1 MRCGIRDLR
10 FPNNF
15 DNNFEENF
23 ARELLM
29 KAAFLPD
36 RGVVKVS
43 GIEARDFLNGLVT
56 TDVALL
62 RPGLGRFG
70 ALLTPQGKITV
81 DFLITEAPSGHGGG
95 FLIDCPRALAQGLA
109 DKLGFYKLRA
119 KVAVENLSDS
129 LGVLTAW
136 DGEPTMKPDLAFAD
150 PRAAALGWRILVPEE
165 LAQKAADAIGA
176 ELADKSAYDAHRIA
190 SGVPRGGLDYMYGDA
205 FPHETNMDRLH
216 GVDFDKGCYVGQ
228 EVVSRM
234 QHRGTARTRTVRI
247 ILDGPSPEP
256 GAAILAGDKPVGTM
270 GSTAG
275 HDGLALIRT
284 DRVADALAA
293 GTPLTA
299 GGLAIRLADPNDV
312 LTAPK
317 QTVA

>member
-1 MRCGIRDLR
+1 
-10 FPNNF
+10 
-15 DNNFEENF
+15 
-23 ARELLM
+23 M

-43 GIEARDFLNGLVT
+43 GQDARDFLNGLVT
-56 TDVALL
+56 TDVTLL
-62 RPGLGRFG
+62 HPNLGRFG

-81 DFLITEAPSGHGGG
+81 DFLITEAPAGHGGG
-95 FLIDCPRALAQGLA
+95 YLIDCPRALAQALA

-129 LGVLTAW
+129 LGVLAAW
-136 DGEPTMKPDLAFAD
+136 DGDFAVKPDLAFAD
-150 PRAAALGWRILVPEE
+150 PRNATLGWRILIPEA
-165 LAQKAADAIGA
+165 LAQKVADLIGA
-176 ELADKSAYDAHRIA
+176 ELVDSALYDAHRIA
-190 SGVPRGGLDYMYGDA
+190 SGVPRGGLDFMYGDA

-234 QHRGTARTRTVRI
+234 QHRGTARTRTIRV
-247 ILDGPSPEP
+247 ILDGSSPAP
-256 GAAILAGDKPVGTM
+256 GEAILAGDKAVGTM

-275 HDGLALIRT
+275 HHGLALVRI
-284 DRVADALAA
+284 DRVADALEA
-293 GTPLTA
+293 GAPLTS
-299 GGLAIRLADPNDV
+299 GGLALHLADPDDV
-312 LTAPK
+312 RLAPK

>member
-1 MRCGIRDLR
+1 
-10 FPNNF
+10 
-15 DNNFEENF
+15 
-23 ARELLM
+23 M

-43 GIEARDFLNGLVT
+43 GGDARDFLNGLVT

-62 RPGLGRFG
+62 GPGLGRFG
-70 ALLTPQGKITV
+70 ALLTPQGKITA

-119 KVAVENLSDS
+119 KVAIENLSES
-129 LGVLTAW
+129 LGVLAAW
-136 DGEPTMKPDLAFAD
+136 DGHPAVKPDLAFAD
-150 PRAAALGWRILVPEE
+150 PRNASLGWRILVAEE
-165 LAQKAADAIGA
+165 LAQKVADLIGA
-176 ELADKSAYDAHRIA
+176 ELVDSAAYDAHRIA
-190 SGVPRGGLDYMYGDA
+190 SGVPRGGLDFMYGDA

-216 GVDFDKGCYVGQ
+216 GIDFEKGCYVGQ

-234 QHRGTARTRTVRI
+234 QHRGTARTRIVRM

-256 GAAILAGDKPVGTM
+256 GVAVLAGDKPAGTM
-270 GSTAG
+270 GSAAG
-275 HDGLALIRT
+275 HNGLALIRI
-284 DRVADALAA
+284 DRAADALAA
-293 GTPLTA
+293 GMPLTA
-299 GGLAIRLADPNDV
+299 GGLGMRIADPDD
-312 LTAPK
+312 LLMKPK

>member
-1 MRCGIRDLR
+1 
-10 FPNNF
+10 
-15 DNNFEENF
+15 
-23 ARELLM
+23 M

-43 GIEARDFLNGLVT
+43 GEDARNFLNGLVT
-56 TDVALL
+56 TDLTLL

-81 DFLITEAPSGHGGG
+81 DFLVTEAPSSEGGG
-95 FLIDCPRALAQGLA
+95 FLIDCARALAQGLA

-119 KVAVENLSDS
+119 KVAVENLSDN
-129 LGVLTAW
+129 LGVLAAW
-136 DGEPTMKPDLAFAD
+136 DGDPAMKPDLAFAD
-150 PRAAALGWRILVPEE
+150 PRNAALGWRILVPAE
-165 LAQKAADAIGA
+165 LAQKVADLIGA
-176 ELADKSAYDAHRIA
+176 DLVDSAAYDAHRIA
-190 SGVPRGGLDYMYGDA
+190 SGVPRGGLDFMYGDA

-234 QHRGTARTRTVRI
+234 QHRGTARTRTVRVI
-247 ILDGPSPEP
+247 VDGPAPEP
-256 GAAILAGDKPVGTM
+256 GAAILAGDRTLGTM

-275 HDGLALIRT
+275 HNGLALIRI
-284 DRVADALAA
+284 DRAADALDA
-293 GTPLTA
+293 GVPLTA
-299 GGLAIRLADPNDV
+299 GGLAIRLAEPGDV
-312 LTAPK
+312 RSAPK

>member
-1 MRCGIRDLR
+1 
-10 FPNNF
+10 
-15 DNNFEENF
+15 
-23 ARELLM
+23 M

-43 GIEARDFLNGLVT
+43 GEDARDFLNGLLT
-56 TDVALL
+56 TDATLL

-70 ALLTPQGKITV
+70 AVLTPQGKIIV
-81 DFLITEAPSGHGGG
+81 DFLITEAPSGDGGG
-95 FLIDCPRALAQGLA
+95 FLIDCPRALAQALA

-119 KVAVENLSDS
+119 RVAVENLTDS
-129 LGVLTAW
+129 LGVLAAW
-136 DGEPTMKPDLAFAD
+136 DGDFSIKPDLAFAD
-150 PRAAALGWRILVPEE
+150 PRSATLGWRILVPAE
-165 LAQKAADAIGA
+165 LAQKVADLIGA
-176 ELADKSAYDAHRIA
+176 ELVDSAGYDAHRIA
-190 SGVPRGGLDYMYGDA
+190 SGVPRGGLDFMYGDA

-216 GVDFDKGCYVGQ
+216 GVDFEKGCYVGQ

-247 ILDGPSPEP
+247 VLENFSPEP
-256 GAAILAGDKPVGTM
+256 GTAIVAGDKPVGTI

-275 HDGLALIRT
+275 QNGLALVRI
-284 DRVADALAA
+284 DRVADALQA

-299 GGLAIRLADPNDV
+299 GGRAIRLADPDDV

>member
-1 MRCGIRDLR
+1 
-10 FPNNF
+10 
-15 DNNFEENF
+15 
-23 ARELLM
+23 M

-43 GIEARDFLNGLVT
+43 GDGARDFLNGLVT
-56 TDVALL
+56 SDVTLL
-62 RPGLGRFG
+62 RSGLGRFG
-70 ALLTPQGKITV
+70 ALLTPQGKITA

-95 FLIDCPRALAQGLA
+95 FLIDCARALAQALA

-119 KVAVENLSDS
+119 KVAIENLSDN
-129 LGVLTAW
+129 LGVLAAW
-136 DGEPTMKPDLAFAD
+136 DGDPSVTPDLAFAD
-150 PRAAALGWRILVPEE
+150 PRNIALGWRILVPEE
-165 LAQKAADAIGA
+165 LVQKVADLIGA
-176 ELADKSAYDAHRIA
+176 ELVDSAAYEAHRIA
-190 SGVPRGGLDYMYGDA
+190 SGVPRGGLDFIYGDA

-216 GVDFDKGCYVGQ
+216 GVDFEKGCYIGQ

-247 ILDGPSPEP
+247 VLENFSPEP
-256 GAAILAGDKPVGTM
+256 GTTIFAGDKPVGTL

-275 HDGLALIRT
+275 QNGLALIRT

-293 GTPLTA
+293 GTTLTA
-299 GGLAIRLADPNDV
+299 GGLAIRLADPDDV
-312 LTAPK
+312 LTASR